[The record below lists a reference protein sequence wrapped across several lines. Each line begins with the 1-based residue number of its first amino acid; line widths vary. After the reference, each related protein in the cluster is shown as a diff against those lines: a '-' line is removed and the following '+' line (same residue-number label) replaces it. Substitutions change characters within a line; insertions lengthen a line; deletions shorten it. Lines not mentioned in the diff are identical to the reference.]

1 MKNSIESMSWA
12 TMMEKL
18 RVSPGA
24 VARTLLRNLD
34 KFDPLSP
41 REEAT
46 IIHAIENAGLDVN
59 RMLAHLS
66 RNAIKEILK
75 SC

>member
-1 MKNSIESMSWA
+1 MTTWA

-24 VARTLLRNLD
+24 VARSLLRNLD

-46 IIHAIENAGLDVN
+46 IIRSIEKSGISVD

-66 RNAIKEILK
+66 RNTIKELLK

>member
-1 MKNSIESMSWA
+1 
-12 TMMEKL
+12 MMEKL

-24 VARTLLRNLD
+24 VARSLLRNLD

-41 REEAT
+41 REEAA
-46 IIHAIENAGLDVN
+46 IIHAIESQNIDVN

-66 RNAIKEILK
+66 RNTIRELLDNM
-75 SC
+75 